1 MRKYLQQNWRQMGL
15 AALAAVL
22 IGAGFV
28 IYILAI
34 GAPKTRARN
43 LYNDAHLALK
53 DDKVEQAV
61 QLMSQAYAA
70 WPEEYILQEIR
81 KLTLD

>member
-1 MRKYLQQNWRQMGL
+1 MGL
-15 AALAAVL
+15 AVLVAVL

-34 GAPKTRARN
+34 GAHKTHARN

-53 DDKVEQAV
+53 DDRVEQAV

-70 WPEEYILQEIR
+70 WPEEYILQEIK